1 MKKKELMKRMS
12 AVAMAAMMTV
22 TMIPSNAFAADIE
35 FSDGG
40 QDAIEVQA
48 DTDEEAD
55 AELSVQNEESDDA
68 ENLTIGDAS
77 QDEISDTE
85 VFSVE
90 EDENASDS
98 DDIAAFSDAESDT
111 ASDAEAKAAAKK
123 WLEENYI
130 SGSKKLISNGAK
142 SADGLSYTMDLKS
155 SRGSNITSIAFS
167 KFTGGKYFP
176 YISGWYIDSSCEWL
190 KIDKTPSKTG
200 SISIV
205 NRPTAAQ
212 GDQSFKAKLR
222 VFADGTSADTINDE
236 AAADAAALAEQE
248 FTITIKAAEP
258 NYTMTVKVVDAD
270 DNSDLTTDG
279 KTTVKLE
286 KNWTA
291 VSPETDG
298 SYKMEKGAEYTLT
311 VTRDGYIDYKDRY
324 FTFDPT
330 EENTVRTVQLQK
342 KIIRNI
348 SFNVTDKATGNPIT
362 GSAVTVIKDGD
373 WNSIKAEDDGS
384 YKLVNGVTYNYTIEA
399 TNYKKVNGSITPDAN
414 KTIDIQMEKDISKYN
429 VTFKPVDFKGA
440 DIANAKISVTY
451 EEEDDYGYGGTETIT
466 PNDGVYTLDK
476 NTTYDYTVEADGY
489 KKATGS
495 YKPSGDEENITVP
508 VLMGAANVSEADQAT
523 VEAVKK
529 QFEKE
534 YTLRPKFASCKNICD
549 FVKTKIAKYDIAGA
563 SDVNVYVASTDT
575 PDVIATGGTINY
587 NKADTPSSSLSGINS
602 TNVSLVYIFELN
614 GAFVKS
620 GESRATIGWDCDHYN
635 AKMSAEKDALTWDT
649 IKGENTDS
657 SDVKSA
663 LTLPQCITG
672 NARTAWSEIAWSS
685 SAPDVISLQ
694 KPDIDAIN
702 HPMTGTVHAPTV
714 DTEVT
719 LTATFTANDIL
730 LNSNVESVKDFAT
743 YTKTFTVTVK
753 GTGETGATEEE
764 LQKILNKYYT
774 ADRITDFNTKEV
786 VDLSNCKSDL
796 RLPRYTRIEDEN
808 GKPVFENKEI
818 TVTSDTDAI
827 QINGYAAYLD
837 RFTSDNDVT
846 GHLTVTFTR
855 GGVSASKQIAVTI
868 KAITDAEKQAE
879 LKMMQAAKDNYFA
892 GINDGQNTG
901 KDSVKKNLH
910 PFQEMILD
918 ENGNPKWIYNYD
930 DRTGEGIIPDS
941 QFTDPWIMEGAGYNK
956 FKSSN
961 NAVITHENLLV
972 TRREDDTQITISSVL
987 SSERY
992 GKFAEKHPENE
1003 FLKQVYK
1010 QPVSVTVTVKGTKEA
1025 LAALPDRIKEAKEL
1039 AANIVEGTEP
1049 GQYKEGTKAALE
1061 AAIKEAEDA
1070 NAQTEEA
1077 ASAVLLKLNEAVKA
1091 AKDAQNVTTA
1101 TITVRS
1107 YETAEADAAIRTIE
1121 VTSGD
1126 AEKYGYEKPEA
1137 KRNQVTITDALYKLH
1152 AEMYGEQFA
1161 ENPEAYLEIG
1171 GNGWINRI
1179 FKIQGAAVGT
1189 LVNNRFGGTTNEE
1202 VLKNG
1207 DELGVFLLADTA
1219 KYSDKYLYFQNVP
1232 EKVVTE
1238 QAFTIN
1244 FRDTDMWGTD
1254 EAAAGCTVE
1263 MKNLDTNKTTEA
1275 ITDKDGNVT
1284 LSADQAGSYQITV
1297 TKTPYTYFVAPT
1309 AVVQVEA
1316 HSHNFVWNTTAKAT
1330 VFAPEKQ
1337 QGTCAVCG
1345 KTTTRDYGTK
1355 LAATIKLNAKSIKLQ
1370 KKQTTKKIKVTMANG
1385 DSIKSWK
1392 SSNKKIVTVNKKG
1405 VIKAG
1410 KKNGT
1415 AKITVTL
1422 ASGKKATL
1430 KVKVQSPRVNTTKIK
1445 GLKSKVS
1452 LKKGEKLTLKPAI
1465 SPLTS
1470 QDKVTYTSS
1479 NKKVATVSK
1488 KGVITAKK
1496 KGTVKI
1502 TVKSGKKSYT
1512 VKVKVK

>member
-111 ASDAEAKAAAKK
+111 DSDAEAKAAAKK

-167 KFTGGKYFP
+167 RFTGGKYFP

-236 AAADAAALAEQE
+236 KAAAEAALAEQE

-311 VTRDGYIDYKDRY
+311 VTRDGYIDYKDSY

-348 SFNVTDKATGNPIT
+348 RFNVTDKATGNPIT
-362 GSAVTVIKDGD
+362 GSTVTVKKDGD

-399 TNYKKVNGSITPDAN
+399 TNYKTVNGSITPDAN

-451 EEEDDYGYGGTETIT
+451 EEEDDYGYGDTETIAVT
-466 PNDGVYTLDK
+466 PKDGVYTLDK
-476 NTTYDYTVEADGY
+476 NTTYDYTIEADGY
-489 KKATGS
+489 KKVTGS

-529 QFEKE
+529 QFDKE

-649 IKGENTDS
+649 IKGDNTDIG
-657 SDVKSA
+657 DVKSA
-663 LTLPQCITG
+663 LTLPQCMT
-672 NARTAWSEIAWSS
+672 NSARTAWSEITWSS
-685 SAPDVISLQ
+685 SEPDVISL
-694 KPDIDAIN
+694 KEPEINAIIN
-702 HPMTGTVHAPTV
+702 PVTGEIHAPAV

-719 LTATFTANDIL
+719 LTAIFTANDTL
-730 LNSNVESVKDFAT
+730 LNSNVESVNDFAT
-743 YTKTFTVTVK
+743 YRKTFTVTVK

-774 ADRITDFNTKEV
+774 ADRIIDFNTKEAI
-786 VDLSNCKSDL
+786 DLSNCKSDL
-796 RLPRYTRIEDEN
+796 QLPRYTRIKDEN
-808 GKPVFENKEI
+808 QNYVFENKEI

-837 RFTSDNDVT
+837 RFTSDNDVA

-855 GGVSASKQIAVTI
+855 GGVSVSKQIAVTI

-879 LKMMQAAKDNYFA
+879 LDMMKAAKDNYFA
-892 GINDGQNTG
+892 GINDGQNAD
-901 KDSVKKNLH
+901 KDSVKENLH
-910 PFQEMILD
+910 AFQEMILD
-918 ENGNPKWIYNYD
+918 ENGQPKWI
-930 DRTGEGIIPDS
+930 
-941 QFTDPWIMEGAGYNK
+941 IML
-956 FKSSN
+956 
-961 NAVITHENLLV
+961 I
-972 TRREDDTQITISSVL
+972 
-987 SSERY
+987 
-992 GKFAEKHPENE
+992 
-1003 FLKQVYK
+1003 
-1010 QPVSVTVTVKGTKEA
+1010 
-1025 LAALPDRIKEAKEL
+1025 
-1039 AANIVEGTEP
+1039 
-1049 GQYKEGTKAALE
+1049 
-1061 AAIKEAEDA
+1061 
-1070 NAQTEEA
+1070 
-1077 ASAVLLKLNEAVKA
+1077 
-1091 AKDAQNVTTA
+1091 
-1101 TITVRS
+1101 
-1107 YETAEADAAIRTIE
+1107 
-1121 VTSGD
+1121 
-1126 AEKYGYEKPEA
+1126 
-1137 KRNQVTITDALYKLH
+1137 
-1152 AEMYGEQFA
+1152 
-1161 ENPEAYLEIG
+1161 
-1171 GNGWINRI
+1171 
-1179 FKIQGAAVGT
+1179 
-1189 LVNNRFGGTTNEE
+1189 
-1202 VLKNG
+1202 
-1207 DELGVFLLADTA
+1207 
-1219 KYSDKYLYFQNVP
+1219 
-1232 EKVVTE
+1232 
-1238 QAFTIN
+1238 
-1244 FRDTDMWGTD
+1244 
-1254 EAAAGCTVE
+1254 
-1263 MKNLDTNKTTEA
+1263 
-1275 ITDKDGNVT
+1275 
-1284 LSADQAGSYQITV
+1284 
-1297 TKTPYTYFVAPT
+1297 
-1309 AVVQVEA
+1309 
-1316 HSHNFVWNTTAKAT
+1316 
-1330 VFAPEKQ
+1330 
-1337 QGTCAVCG
+1337 
-1345 KTTTRDYGTK
+1345 
-1355 LAATIKLNAKSIKLQ
+1355 IKL
-1370 KKQTTKKIKVTMANG
+1370 V
-1385 DSIKSWK
+1385 
-1392 SSNKKIVTVNKKG
+1392 
-1405 VIKAG
+1405 
-1410 KKNGT
+1410 
-1415 AKITVTL
+1415 
-1422 ASGKKATL
+1422 
-1430 KVKVQSPRVNTTKIK
+1430 
-1445 GLKSKVS
+1445 KVS
-1452 LKKGEKLTLKPAI
+1452 LQMISLTIRGSWKAPDI
-1465 SPLTS
+1465 TS
-1470 QDKVTYTSS
+1470 L
-1479 NKKVATVSK
+1479 NHL
-1488 KGVITAKK
+1488 IMR
-1496 KGTVKI
+1496 
-1502 TVKSGKKSYT
+1502 
-1512 VKVKVK
+1512 

>member
-1 MKKKELMKRMS
+1 MKKKELMKRLS
-12 AVAMAAMMTV
+12 AIAMAAMMTV

-167 KFTGGKYFP
+167 RFTGGKYFP

-190 KIDKTPSKTG
+190 KIDKKPSKTG

-236 AAADAAALAEQE
+236 KAAAEAALAEQE

-311 VTRDGYIDYKDRY
+311 VTRDGYIDYKDSC

-348 SFNVTDKATGNPIT
+348 RFNVTDKATGNPIT
-362 GSAVTVIKDGD
+362 GSTVTVKKDGD

-399 TNYKKVNGSITPDAN
+399 TNYKTVNGSITPDAN

-1445 GLKSKVS
+1445 GLKSKVT

-1465 SPLTS
+1465 RPLTS

>member
-167 KFTGGKYFP
+167 RFTGGKYFP

-270 DNSDLTTDG
+270 DNTIDLTADATIELIDENWD
-279 KTTVKLE
+279 KISLE
-286 KNWTA
+286 
-291 VSPETDG
+291 DG
-298 SYKMEKGAEYTLT
+298 SYKMKKGVKYTLT
-311 VTRDGYIDYKDRY
+311 VTRDGYLDYKDSY

-362 GSAVTVIKDGD
+362 GSTVTVKKAGD
-373 WNSIKAEDDGS
+373 YLNTIKAEADGS
-384 YKLVNGVTYNYTIEA
+384 YKLVNGVTYNYTIDA
-399 TNYKKVNGSITPDAN
+399 TNYKTVNGSITPDTDKAV
-414 KTIDIQMEKDISKYN
+414 DITMEKDISKYN

-466 PNDGVYTLDK
+466 PKDGVYTLDK
-476 NTTYDYTVEADGY
+476 NTTYDYTIEAKGY

-508 VLMGAANVSEADQAT
+508 VLMGATNVSEADQAT

-534 YTLRPKFASCKNICD
+534 YTLRPKFVSCKNIREY
-549 FVKTKIAKYDIAGA
+549 VKSKIEKYNIEGA
-563 SDVNVYVASTDT
+563 SGVNVYVASTDT
-575 PDVIATGGTINY
+575 PDVIAADGTINY
-587 NKADTPSSSLSGINS
+587 NKADTPNSSFSGINS

-620 GESRATIGWDCDHYN
+620 EERRATIGWDCDHYN
-635 AKMSAEKDALTWDT
+635 AKMSAEKDTLTWDT

-730 LNSNVESVKDFAT
+730 LNSNVESVNDFAA

-774 ADRITDFNTKEV
+774 ADRIIDFNTKEAI
-786 VDLSNCKSDL
+786 DLSNCKSDL
-796 RLPRYTRIEDEN
+796 QLPRYTRIKDEN
-808 GKPVFENKEI
+808 QNYVFENKEI

-837 RFTSDNDVT
+837 RFTSDNDVA

-855 GGVSASKQIAVTI
+855 GGVSVSKQIAVTI

-879 LKMMQAAKDNYFA
+879 LDMMKAAKDNYFA
-892 GINDGQNTG
+892 GINDGQNAD
-901 KDSVKKNLH
+901 KDSVKENLH
-910 PFQEMILD
+910 AFQEMILD
-918 ENGNPKWIYNYD
+918 ENGQPKWIYNVD
-930 DRTGEGIIPDS
+930 NKTGEGIVADA
-941 QFTDPWIMEGAGYNK
+941 QFDDPWIMEGAGYN
-956 FKSSN
+956 
-961 NAVITHENLLV
+961 
-972 TRREDDTQITISSVL
+972 
-987 SSERY
+987 
-992 GKFAEKHPENE
+992 
-1003 FLKQVYK
+1003 
-1010 QPVSVTVTVKGTKEA
+1010 
-1025 LAALPDRIKEAKEL
+1025 
-1039 AANIVEGTEP
+1039 
-1049 GQYKEGTKAALE
+1049 
-1061 AAIKEAEDA
+1061 
-1070 NAQTEEA
+1070 
-1077 ASAVLLKLNEAVKA
+1077 
-1091 AKDAQNVTTA
+1091 
-1101 TITVRS
+1101 
-1107 YETAEADAAIRTIE
+1107 
-1121 VTSGD
+1121 
-1126 AEKYGYEKPEA
+1126 
-1137 KRNQVTITDALYKLH
+1137 
-1152 AEMYGEQFA
+1152 
-1161 ENPEAYLEIG
+1161 
-1171 GNGWINRI
+1171 
-1179 FKIQGAAVGT
+1179 
-1189 LVNNRFGGTTNEE
+1189 
-1202 VLKNG
+1202 
-1207 DELGVFLLADTA
+1207 
-1219 KYSDKYLYFQNVP
+1219 
-1232 EKVVTE
+1232 
-1238 QAFTIN
+1238 
-1244 FRDTDMWGTD
+1244 
-1254 EAAAGCTVE
+1254 
-1263 MKNLDTNKTTEA
+1263 
-1275 ITDKDGNVT
+1275 
-1284 LSADQAGSYQITV
+1284 
-1297 TKTPYTYFVAPT
+1297 
-1309 AVVQVEA
+1309 
-1316 HSHNFVWNTTAKAT
+1316 
-1330 VFAPEKQ
+1330 
-1337 QGTCAVCG
+1337 
-1345 KTTTRDYGTK
+1345 
-1355 LAATIKLNAKSIKLQ
+1355 
-1370 KKQTTKKIKVTMANG
+1370 
-1385 DSIKSWK
+1385 
-1392 SSNKKIVTVNKKG
+1392 
-1405 VIKAG
+1405 
-1410 KKNGT
+1410 
-1415 AKITVTL
+1415 
-1422 ASGKKATL
+1422 
-1430 KVKVQSPRVNTTKIK
+1430 
-1445 GLKSKVS
+1445 
-1452 LKKGEKLTLKPAI
+1452 
-1465 SPLTS
+1465 
-1470 QDKVTYTSS
+1470 
-1479 NKKVATVSK
+1479 
-1488 KGVITAKK
+1488 
-1496 KGTVKI
+1496 
-1502 TVKSGKKSYT
+1502 
-1512 VKVKVK
+1512 

>member
-111 ASDAEAKAAAKK
+111 DSDAEAKAAAKK

-167 KFTGGKYFP
+167 RFTGGKYFP

-236 AAADAAALAEQE
+236 KAAAEAALAEQE

-311 VTRDGYIDYKDRY
+311 VTRDGYIDYKDSY

-348 SFNVTDKATGNPIT
+348 RFNVTDKATGNPIT
-362 GSAVTVIKDGD
+362 GSTVTVKKDGD

-399 TNYKKVNGSITPDAN
+399 TNYKTVNGSITPDAN

-1445 GLKSKVS
+1445 GLKSKVT

-1465 SPLTS
+1465 RPLTS

>member
-111 ASDAEAKAAAKK
+111 DSDAEAKAAAKK

-167 KFTGGKYFP
+167 RFTGGKYFP

-236 AAADAAALAEQE
+236 KAAAEAALAEQE

-311 VTRDGYIDYKDRY
+311 VTRDGYIDYKDSY

-348 SFNVTDKATGNPIT
+348 RFNVTDKATGNPIT
-362 GSAVTVIKDGD
+362 GSTVTVKKDGD

-399 TNYKKVNGSITPDAN
+399 TNYKTVNGSITPDAN

-635 AKMSAEKDALTWDT
+635 VKMSAEKDALTWDT

-1445 GLKSKVS
+1445 GLKSKVT

-1465 SPLTS
+1465 RPLTS

>member
-1 MKKKELMKRMS
+1 MKKKELMRRLS
-12 AVAMAAMMTV
+12 AVTMATMMTV

-55 AELSVQNEESDDA
+55 AGLSVQNEKSEDA
-68 ENLTIGDAS
+68 ENLTIGGTS
-77 QDEISDTE
+77 QDDTGA
-85 VFSVE
+85 FSVE
-90 EDENASDS
+90 EDENVTDS
-98 DDIAAFSDAESDT
+98 DDVDVFSDAESDT
-111 ASDAEAKAAAKK
+111 ASDAEAKAAA
-123 WLEENYI
+123 EEYLKTNYI
-130 SGSKKLISNGAK
+130 EKNKIITTGGNSVVK
-142 SADGLSYTMDLKS
+142 SSDGLSYFVGL
-155 SRGSNITSIAFS
+155 
-167 KFTGGKYFP
+167 
-176 YISGWYIDSSCEWL
+176 
-190 KIDKTPSKTG
+190 KTPSGGKLSSLRLKYEGSSSSYKTG
-200 SISIV
+200 WYFDEEASNWLNIGSKKPATNASIGISK
-205 NRPTAAQ
+205 RPITEKSFTAT
-212 GDQSFKAKLR
+212 LR
-222 VFADGTSADTINDE
+222 LFSADTSTDIINNVNE
-236 AAADAAALAEQE
+236 ASTAALATQE
-248 FTITIKAAEP
+248 FKITLEPAEP

-279 KTTVKLE
+279 KTTIKLE

-298 SYKMEKGAEYTLT
+298 SYKMEKGAGYTLT
-311 VTRDGYIDYKDRY
+311 VTRDGYIDYKDSY
-324 FTFDPT
+324 FTFNPT

-362 GSAVTVIKDGD
+362 GSTVTVKKDGD

-384 YKLVNGVTYNYTIEA
+384 YKFVNGVTYNYTIEA
-399 TNYKKVNGSITPDAN
+399 TNYKTVNGSITPDAN

-1337 QGTCAVCG
+1337 QGICAVCG

-1445 GLKSKVS
+1445 GLKSKVT

-1465 SPLTS
+1465 RPLTS

>member
-55 AELSVQNEESDDA
+55 AGLSVQNEKSEDA
-68 ENLTIGDAS
+68 ENLTIGERS
-77 QDEISDTE
+77 QDDTE
-85 VFSVE
+85 AFSVE
-90 EDENASDS
+90 EDENVTDS
-98 DDIAAFSDAESDT
+98 DDVDVFSDAESDT

-130 SGSKKLISNGAK
+130 SGSKKLISNGTK

-167 KFTGGKYFP
+167 RFTGGKYFP

-236 AAADAAALAEQE
+236 KAAAEAALAEQE

-279 KTTVKLE
+279 KTTIKLE

-298 SYKMEKGAEYTLT
+298 SYKMEKGAGYTLT
-311 VTRDGYIDYKDRY
+311 VTRDGYIDYKDSY
-324 FTFDPT
+324 FTFNPT

-362 GSAVTVIKDGD
+362 GSAVTVKKAGD
-373 WNSIKAEDDGS
+373 YLNTIKAEDDGS

-399 TNYKKVNGSITPDAN
+399 TNYKTVNGSITPDAN

-529 QFEKE
+529 QFDKE

-587 NKADTPSSSLSGINS
+587 NKADTPNSSFSGINS

-620 GESRATIGWDCDHYN
+620 EESRATIGWDCDHYN
-635 AKMSAEKDALTWDT
+635 AKMSAEKDTLTWDT

-672 NARTAWSEIAWSS
+672 NARTAWSEITWSS

-730 LNSNVESVKDFAT
+730 LNSNVESVNDFAA

-774 ADRITDFNTKEV
+774 ADRITDFNTKEA

-796 RLPRYTRIEDEN
+796 QLPRYTRIEDEN

-855 GGVSASKQIAVTI
+855 GGVSASKQIAVTV

-879 LKMMQAAKDNYFA
+879 LKMMQAAKENYFA
-892 GINDGQNTG
+892 GINGRQNE
-901 KDSVKKNLH
+901 DENSVKENLH

-941 QFTDPWIMEGAGYNK
+941 QFTDTWIMEGAGYNK

-1137 KRNQVTITDALYKLH
+1137 TRNQVTIADALYKLH

-1161 ENPEAYLEIG
+1161 ENPTAYLGLDSHGYIS
-1171 GNGWINRI
+1171 RI
-1179 FKIQGAAVGT
+1179 FKIETMAVST
-1189 LVNNRFGGTTNEE
+1189 LVNNKFGDVANVQ
-1202 VLKNG
+1202 VLKTG
-1207 DELGVFLLADTA
+1207 DELGVFLYKDTTGW
-1219 KYSDKYLYFQNVP
+1219 SDMYLYFENVP
-1232 EKVVTE
+1232 EKTVTE
-1238 QAFTIN
+1238 KPFTI
-1244 FRDTDMWGTD
+1244 TVKGTTFGVD
-1254 EAAAGCTVE
+1254 EPASACAVE
-1263 MKNLDTNKTTEA
+1263 MKNQDTGKTITA
-1275 ITDKDGNVT
+1275 VTDKNGKVT
-1284 LSADQAGSYQITV
+1284 LSADQAGTYQLTV
-1297 TKTPYTYFVAPT
+1297 TKASYDYFIAPKAT
-1309 AVVQVEA
+1309 VQVEA
-1316 HSHNFVWNTTAKAT
+1316 HSHSYTWKTISKAT
-1330 VFAPEKQ
+1330 VFQPEKQ
-1337 QGTCAVCG
+1337 QGTCSICG
-1345 KTTTRDYGTK
+1345 KTTTRAYGNK
-1355 LAATIKLNAKSIKLQ
+1355 LTATIKLNAKSIKLQ
-1370 KKQTTKKIKVTMANG
+1370 QKQTTKKIKVTMANG
-1385 DSIKSWK
+1385 DSVKSWK
-1392 SSNKKIVTVNKKG
+1392 SSNKKIVTVNKNG

-1422 ASGKKATL
+1422 KSGKKATL
-1430 KVKVQSPRVNTTKIK
+1430 KVKVQSPKVKTTKIS

-1452 LKKGEKLTLKPAI
+1452 MKKGEKFTLKPVI

-1470 QDKVTYTSS
+1470 QEKVAYTSS
-1479 NKKVATVSK
+1479 NKKVATVNK

-1502 TVKSGKKSYT
+1502 TVKSGKKACT
-1512 VKVKVK
+1512 IKVKVK

>member
-1 MKKKELMKRMS
+1 MKKKELMRRLS
-12 AVAMAAMMTV
+12 AVTMATMMTV

-55 AELSVQNEESDDA
+55 AGLSVQNEKSEDA
-68 ENLTIGDAS
+68 ENLTIGGTS
-77 QDEISDTE
+77 QDDTGA
-85 VFSVE
+85 FSVE
-90 EDENASDS
+90 EDENVTDS
-98 DDIAAFSDAESDT
+98 DDVDVFSDAESDT
-111 ASDAEAKAAAKK
+111 ASDAEAKAAA
-123 WLEENYI
+123 EEYLKTNYI
-130 SGSKKLISNGAK
+130 EKNKIITTGGNSVVK
-142 SADGLSYTMDLKS
+142 SSDGLSYFVGL
-155 SRGSNITSIAFS
+155 
-167 KFTGGKYFP
+167 
-176 YISGWYIDSSCEWL
+176 
-190 KIDKTPSKTG
+190 KTPSGGKLSSLRLKYEGSSSSYKTG
-200 SISIV
+200 WYFDEEASNWLNIGSKKPATNASIGISK
-205 NRPTAAQ
+205 RPITEKSFTAT
-212 GDQSFKAKLR
+212 LR
-222 VFADGTSADTINDE
+222 LFSADTSTDIINNVNE
-236 AAADAAALAEQE
+236 ASTAALATQE
-248 FTITIKAAEP
+248 FKITLEPAEP

-279 KTTVKLE
+279 KTTIKLE

-298 SYKMEKGAEYTLT
+298 SYKMEKGAGYTLT
-311 VTRDGYIDYKDRY
+311 VTRDGYIDYKDSY
-324 FTFDPT
+324 FTFNPT

-362 GSAVTVIKDGD
+362 GSTVTVKKDGD

-384 YKLVNGVTYNYTIEA
+384 YKFVNGVTYNYTIEA
-399 TNYKKVNGSITPDAN
+399 TNYKTVNGSITPDAN

-495 YKPSGDEENITVP
+495 YKPSGDEENISVP

-1337 QGTCAVCG
+1337 QGICAVCG

-1445 GLKSKVS
+1445 GLKSKVT

-1465 SPLTS
+1465 RPLTS

>member
-55 AELSVQNEESDDA
+55 AGLSVQNEKSEDA
-68 ENLTIGDAS
+68 ENLTIGGRS
-77 QDEISDTE
+77 QDDTE
-85 VFSVE
+85 AFSVE
-90 EDENASDS
+90 EDENVTDS
-98 DDIAAFSDAESDT
+98 DDVDVFSDAESDT

-130 SGSKKLISNGAK
+130 SGSKKLISNGTK

-167 KFTGGKYFP
+167 RFTGGKYFP

-236 AAADAAALAEQE
+236 KAAAEAALAEQE

-279 KTTVKLE
+279 KTTIKLE

-298 SYKMEKGAEYTLT
+298 SYKMEKGAGYTLT
-311 VTRDGYIDYKDRY
+311 VTRDGYIDYKDSY
-324 FTFDPT
+324 FTFNPT

-348 SFNVTDKATGNPIT
+348 SFNVTDKATGNTIT
-362 GSAVTVIKDGD
+362 GSTVTVKKAGD
-373 WNSIKAEDDGS
+373 YLNTIKAEDDGS

-399 TNYKKVNGSITPDAN
+399 TNYKTVNGSITPDAN

-451 EEEDDYGYGGTETIT
+451 EEEDDYGYGDTEIIAVT
-466 PNDGVYTLDK
+466 PKDGVYTLDK
-476 NTTYDYTVEADGY
+476 NTTYDYTIEADGY
-489 KKATGS
+489 KKVTGS

-529 QFEKE
+529 QFDKE

-587 NKADTPSSSLSGINS
+587 NKADTPNSSLSGINS

-620 GESRATIGWDCDHYN
+620 GESRTTIGWDCDHYN

-672 NARTAWSEIAWSS
+672 NARTAWSEITWSS
-685 SAPDVISLQ
+685 SEPDVISL
-694 KPDIDAIN
+694 KEPEINAIIN
-702 HPMTGTVHAPTV
+702 PVTGEIHAPAV

-719 LTATFTANDIL
+719 LTAIFTANDTL
-730 LNSNVESVKDFAT
+730 LNSNVESVNDFAT
-743 YTKTFTVTVK
+743 YRKTFTVTVK

-901 KDSVKKNLH
+901 KDSVKENLH

-1003 FLKQVYK
+1003 FLQQVYK

-1025 LAALPDRIKEAKEL
+1025 LTALPDRIKEAKEL
-1039 AANIVEGTEP
+1039 AENIVEGTEP

-1137 KRNQVTITDALYKLH
+1137 TRNQVTIADALYKLH
-1152 AEMYGEQFA
+1152 AEMYGDQFT
-1161 ENPEAYLEIG
+1161 ENPTAYLG
-1171 GNGWINRI
+1171 LDSNGYISRI
-1179 FKIQGAAVGT
+1179 FKIETMAVST
-1189 LVNNRFGGTTNEE
+1189 LVNNKFGDVANVQ
-1202 VLKNG
+1202 VLKTG
-1207 DELGVFLLADTA
+1207 DELGVFLYKDTTGW
-1219 KYSDKYLYFQNVP
+1219 SDMYLYFENVP
-1232 EKVVTE
+1232 EKTVTE
-1238 QAFTIN
+1238 NPFTI
-1244 FRDTDMWGTD
+1244 TVKGTTFGVD
-1254 EAAAGCTVE
+1254 EPASACTVE
-1263 MKNLDTNKTTEA
+1263 MKNQDTGKTIIA
-1275 ITDKDGNVT
+1275 VTDKNGKVT
-1284 LSADQAGSYQITV
+1284 LSADQAGTYQLTV
-1297 TKTPYTYFVAPT
+1297 TKASYDYFIAPKAT
-1309 AVVQVEA
+1309 VQVEA
-1316 HSHNFVWNTTAKAT
+1316 HSHSYTWKTISKAT
-1330 VFAPEKQ
+1330 VFQPEKQ
-1337 QGTCAVCG
+1337 QGTCSICG
-1345 KTTTRDYGTK
+1345 KTATRSVGKK
-1355 LAATIKLNAKSIKLQ
+1355 LTATIKLNAKSIKLQ
-1370 KKQTTKKIKVTMANG
+1370 QKQTTKKIKVTMANG
-1385 DSIKSWK
+1385 DSVKSWK

>member
-1445 GLKSKVS
+1445 GLKSKVT

>member
-1445 GLKSKVS
+1445 GLKSKVT

-1465 SPLTS
+1465 RPLTS

>member
-55 AELSVQNEESDDA
+55 AGLSVQNEKSEDA
-68 ENLTIGDAS
+68 ENLTIGERS
-77 QDEISDTE
+77 QDDTE
-85 VFSVE
+85 AFSVE
-90 EDENASDS
+90 EDENVTDS
-98 DDIAAFSDAESDT
+98 DDVDVFSDAESDT

-130 SGSKKLISNGAK
+130 SGSKKLISNGTK

-167 KFTGGKYFP
+167 RFTGGKYFP

-236 AAADAAALAEQE
+236 KAAAEAALAEQE

-279 KTTVKLE
+279 KTTIKLE

-298 SYKMEKGAEYTLT
+298 SYKMEKGAGYTLT
-311 VTRDGYIDYKDRY
+311 VTRDGYIDYKDSY
-324 FTFDPT
+324 FTFNPT

-362 GSAVTVIKDGD
+362 GSAVTVKKAGD
-373 WNSIKAEDDGS
+373 YLNTIKAEDDGS

-399 TNYKKVNGSITPDAN
+399 TNYKTVNGSITPDAN

-529 QFEKE
+529 QFDKE

-587 NKADTPSSSLSGINS
+587 NKADTPNSSFSGINS

-635 AKMSAEKDALTWDT
+635 AKMSAEKDTLTWDT

-672 NARTAWSEIAWSS
+672 NARTAWSEITWSS

-730 LNSNVESVKDFAT
+730 LNSNVESVNDFAA

-774 ADRITDFNTKEV
+774 ADRITDFNTKEA

-796 RLPRYTRIEDEN
+796 QLPRYTRIEDEN

-855 GGVSASKQIAVTI
+855 GGVSASKQIAVTV

-879 LKMMQAAKDNYFA
+879 LKMMQAAKENYFA
-892 GINDGQNTG
+892 GINGRQNE
-901 KDSVKKNLH
+901 DENSVKENLH

-941 QFTDPWIMEGAGYNK
+941 QFTDTWIMEGAGYNK

-1137 KRNQVTITDALYKLH
+1137 TRNQVTIADALYKLH

-1161 ENPEAYLEIG
+1161 ENPTAYLGLDSHGYIS
-1171 GNGWINRI
+1171 RI
-1179 FKIQGAAVGT
+1179 FKIETMAVST
-1189 LVNNRFGGTTNEE
+1189 LVNNKFGDVANVQ
-1202 VLKNG
+1202 VLKTG
-1207 DELGVFLLADTA
+1207 DELGVFLYKDTTGW
-1219 KYSDKYLYFQNVP
+1219 SDMYLYFENVP
-1232 EKVVTE
+1232 EKTVTE
-1238 QAFTIN
+1238 KPFTI
-1244 FRDTDMWGTD
+1244 TVKGTTFGVD
-1254 EAAAGCTVE
+1254 EPASACAVE
-1263 MKNLDTNKTTEA
+1263 MKNQDTGKTITA
-1275 ITDKDGNVT
+1275 VTDKNGKVT
-1284 LSADQAGSYQITV
+1284 LSADQAGTYQLTV
-1297 TKTPYTYFVAPT
+1297 TKASYDYFIAPKAT
-1309 AVVQVEA
+1309 VQVEA
-1316 HSHNFVWNTTAKAT
+1316 HSHSYTWKTISKAT
-1330 VFAPEKQ
+1330 VFQPEKQ
-1337 QGTCAVCG
+1337 QGTCSICG
-1345 KTTTRDYGTK
+1345 KTTTRAYGNK
-1355 LAATIKLNAKSIKLQ
+1355 LTATIKLNAKSIKLQ
-1370 KKQTTKKIKVTMANG
+1370 QKQTTKKIKVTMANG
-1385 DSIKSWK
+1385 DSVKSWK
-1392 SSNKKIVTVNKKG
+1392 SSNKKIVTVNKNG

-1422 ASGKKATL
+1422 KSGKKATL
-1430 KVKVQSPRVNTTKIK
+1430 KVKVQSPKVKTTKIS

-1452 LKKGEKLTLKPAI
+1452 MKKGEKFTLKPVI

-1470 QDKVTYTSS
+1470 QEKVAYTSS
-1479 NKKVATVSK
+1479 NKKVATVNK

-1502 TVKSGKKSYT
+1502 TVKSGKKACT
-1512 VKVKVK
+1512 IKVKVK

>member
-1 MKKKELMKRMS
+1 MKKKELMRRLS
-12 AVAMAAMMTV
+12 AVTMATMMTV

-55 AELSVQNEESDDA
+55 AGLSVQNEKSEDA
-68 ENLTIGDAS
+68 ENLTIGGTS
-77 QDEISDTE
+77 QDDTGA
-85 VFSVE
+85 FSVE
-90 EDENASDS
+90 EDENVTDS
-98 DDIAAFSDAESDT
+98 DDVDVFSDAESDT
-111 ASDAEAKAAAKK
+111 ASDAEAKAAA
-123 WLEENYI
+123 EEYLKTNYI
-130 SGSKKLISNGAK
+130 EKNKIITTGGNSVVK
-142 SADGLSYTMDLKS
+142 SSDGLSYFVGL
-155 SRGSNITSIAFS
+155 
-167 KFTGGKYFP
+167 
-176 YISGWYIDSSCEWL
+176 
-190 KIDKTPSKTG
+190 KTPSGGELSSLRLKYEGSSSSYKTG
-200 SISIV
+200 WYFDEEASNWLNIGSKKPATNASIGISK
-205 NRPTAAQ
+205 RPTTEK
-212 GDQSFKAKLR
+212 SFTATLR
-222 VFADGTSADTINDE
+222 LFSADTSTDIINNVNE
-236 AAADAAALAEQE
+236 ASTAALATQE
-248 FTITIKAAEP
+248 FKITLEPAEP

-270 DNSDLTTDG
+270 DHTIDLTADATIELIDENWD
-279 KTTVKLE
+279 KISLE
-286 KNWTA
+286 
-291 VSPETDG
+291 DG
-298 SYKMEKGAEYTLT
+298 SYKMKKGVKYTLT
-311 VTRDGYIDYKDRY
+311 VTRDGYLDYKDSY
-324 FTFDPT
+324 FTFNPT

-348 SFNVTDKATGNPIT
+348 RFNVTDKATGNPIT
-362 GSAVTVIKDGD
+362 GSTVTLKKAGD

-384 YKLVNGVTYNYTIEA
+384 YKLVNGVSYNYTIEA
-399 TNYKKVNGSITPDAN
+399 TNYKTVNGSITPDAN

-451 EEEDDYGYGGTETIT
+451 EEEDDYGYGDTETIAVT
-466 PNDGVYTLDK
+466 PKDGVYTLDK
-476 NTTYDYTVEADGY
+476 NTTYDYTIEADGY
-489 KKATGS
+489 KKVTGS

-529 QFEKE
+529 QFDKE

-587 NKADTPSSSLSGINS
+587 NKADTPNSSLSGINS

-620 GESRATIGWDCDHYN
+620 GESRTTIGWDCDHYN

-672 NARTAWSEIAWSS
+672 NARTAWSEITWSS
-685 SAPDVISLQ
+685 SEPDVISL
-694 KPDIDAIN
+694 KEPEINAIIN
-702 HPMTGTVHAPTV
+702 PVTGEIHAPAV

-719 LTATFTANDIL
+719 LTAIFTANDTL
-730 LNSNVESVKDFAT
+730 LNSNVESVNDFAT
-743 YTKTFTVTVK
+743 YRKTFTVTVK

-901 KDSVKKNLH
+901 KDSVKENLH

-1003 FLKQVYK
+1003 FLQQVYK

-1025 LAALPDRIKEAKEL
+1025 LTALPDRIKEAKEL
-1039 AANIVEGTEP
+1039 AENIVEGTEP

-1077 ASAVLLKLNEAVKA
+1077 ASAVLLKLNKAVKA

-1137 KRNQVTITDALYKLH
+1137 TRNQVTIADALYKLH
-1152 AEMYGEQFA
+1152 AEMYGDQFT
-1161 ENPEAYLEIG
+1161 ENPTAYLG
-1171 GNGWINRI
+1171 LDSNGYISRI
-1179 FKIQGAAVGT
+1179 FKIETMAVST
-1189 LVNNRFGGTTNEE
+1189 LVNNKFGDVANVQ
-1202 VLKNG
+1202 VLKTG
-1207 DELGVFLLADTA
+1207 DELGVFLYKDTTGW
-1219 KYSDKYLYFQNVP
+1219 SDMYLYFENVP
-1232 EKVVTE
+1232 EKTVTE
-1238 QAFTIN
+1238 NPFTI
-1244 FRDTDMWGTD
+1244 TVKGTTFGVD
-1254 EAAAGCTVE
+1254 EPASACTVE
-1263 MKNLDTNKTTEA
+1263 MKNQDTGKTITA
-1275 ITDKDGNVT
+1275 VTDKNGKVT
-1284 LSADQAGSYQITV
+1284 LSADQAGTYQLTV
-1297 TKTPYTYFVAPT
+1297 TKASYDYFIAPKAT
-1309 AVVQVEA
+1309 VQVEA
-1316 HSHNFVWNTTAKAT
+1316 HSHSYTWKTISKAT
-1330 VFAPEKQ
+1330 VFQPEKQ
-1337 QGTCAVCG
+1337 QGTCSICG
-1345 KTTTRDYGTK
+1345 KTATRSVGKK
-1355 LAATIKLNAKSIKLQ
+1355 LTATIKLNAKSIKLQ
-1370 KKQTTKKIKVTMANG
+1370 QKQTTKKIKVTMANG
-1385 DSIKSWK
+1385 DSVKSWK

>member
-55 AELSVQNEESDDA
+55 AGLSVQNEKSEDA
-68 ENLTIGDAS
+68 ENLTIGGTS
-77 QDEISDTE
+77 QDGTE
-85 VFSVE
+85 AFSVE
-90 EDENASDS
+90 EDENVTDS
-98 DDIAAFSDAESDT
+98 DDVDVFSDAESDT

-130 SGSKKLISNGAK
+130 SGSKKLISNGTK
-142 SADGLSYTMDLKS
+142 SADGLFYTMDLKS

-167 KFTGGKYFP
+167 RFTGGKYFP

-236 AAADAAALAEQE
+236 KAAAEAALAEQE

-279 KTTVKLE
+279 KTTIKLE
-286 KNWTA
+286 KNWTT

-298 SYKMEKGAEYTLT
+298 SYKMEKGEEYTLT
-311 VTRDGYIDYKDRY
+311 VTREGYIDYKDSY

-362 GSAVTVIKDGD
+362 GSTVTVKKDGD

-399 TNYKKVNGSITPDAN
+399 TNYKTVNGSITPDAN

-451 EEEDDYGYGGTETIT
+451 EEEDDYGYGDTETIAVT
-466 PNDGVYTLDK
+466 PEDGVYTLDK
-476 NTTYDYTVEADGY
+476 NTTYDYTIEADGY

-529 QFEKE
+529 QFDKE

-587 NKADTPSSSLSGINS
+587 NKADTPNSSFSGINS

-649 IKGENTDS
+649 IKGENTDIG
-657 SDVKSA
+657 DVKSA

-685 SAPDVISLQ
+685 SEPDVISL
-694 KPDIDAIN
+694 KDPAIN
-702 HPMTGTVHAPTV
+702 AIIYPVTGEIHAPAV

-719 LTATFTANDIL
+719 LTATFTANDTL

-918 ENGNPKWIYNYD
+918 ENRNPKWIYNYD

-972 TRREDDTQITISSVL
+972 TRREDDTQIMISSVL

-1003 FLKQVYK
+1003 FLQQVYK

-1039 AANIVEGTEP
+1039 AENIVEGTEP

-1137 KRNQVTITDALYKLH
+1137 TRNQVTIADALYKLH
-1152 AEMYGEQFA
+1152 AEMYGDQFT
-1161 ENPEAYLEIG
+1161 ENPTAYLGLDSHGYIS
-1171 GNGWINRI
+1171 RI
-1179 FKIQGAAVGT
+1179 FKIETMAVST
-1189 LVNNRFGGTTNEE
+1189 LVNNKFGDVANVQ
-1202 VLKNG
+1202 VLKTG
-1207 DELGVFLLADTA
+1207 DELGVFLYKDTTGW
-1219 KYSDKYLYFQNVP
+1219 SDMYLYFENVP
-1232 EKVVTE
+1232 EKTVTE
-1238 QAFTIN
+1238 KPFTI
-1244 FRDTDMWGTD
+1244 TVKGTTFGVD
-1254 EAAAGCTVE
+1254 EPASACTVE
-1263 MKNLDTNKTTEA
+1263 MKNQDTGKTITA
-1275 ITDKDGNVT
+1275 VTDKNGKVT
-1284 LSADQAGSYQITV
+1284 LSADQAGTYQLTV
-1297 TKTPYTYFVAPT
+1297 TKASYDYFIAPKAT
-1309 AVVQVEA
+1309 VKVEA

-1392 SSNKKIVTVNKKG
+1392 SSNKKIVTVNKNG

-1422 ASGKKATL
+1422 KSGKKATL
-1430 KVKVQSPRVNTTKIK
+1430 KVKVQSSKVKTTKIS

-1452 LKKGEKLTLKPAI
+1452 MKKGEKFTLKPVI

-1470 QDKVTYTSS
+1470 QEKVAYTSS